1 MFLEG
6 RDVLGA
12 ARVAKHPARPHKM
25 AGVPYGTCEA
35 PRKTCAHCRRSAR
48 RSGGSRLAS
57 WTRITGYLAGWRHG
71 ERADDGGRSAG
82 DQARAPRT
90 GRWSART
97 RDCGTAHVWR
107 LTAGRGP
114 CGLVWCDDRDHGVR
128 CRSGRRGRRRRWSWC
143 RGRRCPSPAG
153 RAARGAGPGERGVG
167 AAGQRQDGAAAVLD
181 QPVGRGER
189 DPQRFWLSVLAA
201 LRQTAA
207 GSALVRELTAAPDL
221 NGWAITERLLAD
233 LAPLD
238 DRLWLVIDDVH
249 ELGADALRQLE
260 LLILRAPPLL
270 RFVLA
275 TRHDVRLGLHRLRLE
290 GELAEIRG
298 PDLRFTA
305 AEAAELLD
313 AAGVDLPEV
322 APLVA

>member
-25 AGVPYGTCEA
+25 AGVPYGTCAA

-107 LTAGRGP
+107 LTAGP
-114 CGLVWCDDRDHGVR
+114 CGLVWCDDRDHGACR
-128 CRSGRRGRRRRWSWC
+128 RSGRRGRRRRWSWC
-143 RGRRCPSPAG
+143 GGCGVASPAV
-153 RAARGAGPGERGVG
+153 RAARGAGPGERDVG
-167 AAGQRQDGAAAVLD
+167 AGGQREDGAAAVLD
-181 QPVGRGER
+181 QLGGGGRSRGVGGGRAR
-189 DPQRFWLSVLAA
+189 PAPPAR
-201 LRQTAA
+201 TAA
-207 GSALVRELTAAPDL
+207 DHARRGS
-221 NGWAITERLLAD
+221 GWRCW
-233 LAPLD
+233 P
-238 DRLWLVIDDVH
+238 RC
-249 ELGADALRQLE
+249 GRP
-260 LLILRAPPLL
+260 R
-270 RFVLA
+270 
-275 TRHDVRLGLHRLRLE
+275 
-290 GELAEIRG
+290 RG
-298 PDLRFTA
+298 RRWC
-305 AEAAELLD
+305 
-313 AAGVDLPEV
+313 GS
-322 APLVA
+322 